1 MWAEKWQGPYR
12 TLDID
17 RQRRVL
23 LQEVQTKKI
32 LKARCA
38 YDQLKPKIVSELH
51 IDKEQ
56 DESNQISDSNINNNI
71 IGADNEENIENMDDI
86 SCTKLQSSVDRFK
99 SLLESTTWVISDEVD
114 DFQGLLKTIGRLK
127 KYIVKMSKRNS
138 SNEPIKE

>member
-1 MWAEKWQGPYR
+1 M
-12 TLDID
+12 DID

-71 IGADNEENIENMDDI
+71 IGADNEENIENMDI
-86 SCTKLQSSVDRFK
+86 LVALNFSHL
-99 SLLESTTWVISDEVD
+99 
-114 DFQGLLKTIGRLK
+114 
-127 KYIVKMSKRNS
+127 
-138 SNEPIKE
+138 